1 MNYLAQT
8 IIENA
13 TFWENKWESG
23 VCKAKSNN
31 RGNCIDELKT
41 EFGKEVLGTP
51 WCAEF
56 VSVVVKTS
64 CVKLKVN
71 NLLPYTRSTAAMLD
85 GAKKNGLR
93 VDSTP
98 AVGCVFYRTR
108 SGGGHVGIVVK
119 ITDTGIIT
127 IEGNSDDQVKGRS
140 YSFTEIAKWQFI
152 HTEEMGGAGIVRYVF
167 RDGVPVSMW
176 VVGGVGALVGAWYW
190 NKQKNYIPQLN
201 GIDNGDRPSGTES
214 ADETRIMQSESIS

>member
-1 MNYLAQT
+1 MNYLAHT

-31 RGNCIDELKT
+31 RGNCIDELKSQ
-41 EFGKEVLGTP
+41 FGKEVLGTP

-64 CVKLKVN
+64 CDKLHIK
-71 NLLPYTRSTAAMLD
+71 NLLPYTRSTASMLD
-85 GAKKNGLR
+85 GAKKNGLL
-93 VDSTP
+93 VNSTP
-98 AVGCVFYRTR
+98 AVGSVFYRTR

-127 IEGNSDDQVKGRS
+127 IEGNSNDQVKGRS
-140 YSFTEIAKWQFI
+140 YSYTEIASWKFI
-152 HTEEMGGAGIVRYVF
+152 HTEEMGDAGIIRYTF
-167 RDGVPVSMW
+167 RDGIPLSMW

-190 NKQKNYIPQLN
+190 NKKTNYIPQLN
-201 GIDNGDRPSGTES
+201 GIDNGDRFSRIEPTHESGG
-214 ADETRIMQSESIS
+214 IQPESIS